1 LELLQFISY
10 LTHFNGCHEIEAES
24 DSIEVIQLCSG
35 EDRICNKGRAIYVD
49 IINQVDNIGK
59 VEFIHCGRETNKV
72 AHEIARD
79 CFSWHTSCN
88 WIHEP
93 SRFLSKTFQDNVTV
107 I

>member
-35 EDRICNKGRAIYVD
+35 EDRICDKGRAIYVD

-59 VEFIHCGRETNKV
+59 VEFTHYSRETNMV
-72 AHEIARD
+72 AHIIARN
-79 CFSWHTSCN
+79 CFTDKISCN
-88 WIHEP
+88 WDVKPP
-93 SRFLSKTFQDNVTV
+93 SSILHPPR
-107 I
+107 